1 MLDNPKRAALY
12 ARVST
17 TDQNAESQ
25 LLELRKYAA
34 DRGWT
39 IYETYV
45 DNGVS
50 GTKESRPA
58 LNKLMADM
66 RKRKFDLVVVWRFD
80 RFARSARHLVTALE
94 EMTNAGVGFVS
105 FQEGI
110 DTNSPLGKAILTIVG
125 AMGELERNIIV
136 ERVRMGLRRAV
147 AEGKRLGRPKS
158 NADSIAVRELRA
170 QGKSL
175 REIAKQVGASKSTVS
190 RLLA

>member
-1 MLDNPKRAALY
+1 MQDNPKRAALY

-17 TDQNAESQ
+17 TDQNAQSQ

-34 DRGWT
+34 DRGWS
-39 IYETYV
+39 IEGEYV
-45 DNGVS
+45 DAGVS
-50 GTKESRPA
+50 GSKESRPA

-94 EMTNAGVGFVS
+94 DMTNVGVGFVS

-136 ERVRMGLRRAV
+136 ERVRMGLRRAR

-158 NADSIAVRELRA
+158 NADSTAVRELRA